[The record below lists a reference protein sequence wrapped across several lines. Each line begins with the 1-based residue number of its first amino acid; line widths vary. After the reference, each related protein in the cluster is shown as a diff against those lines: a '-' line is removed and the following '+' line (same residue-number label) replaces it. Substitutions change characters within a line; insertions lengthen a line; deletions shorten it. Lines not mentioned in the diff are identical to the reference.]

1 MSVFETESILTEKQ
15 NKQTNKKYPC
25 IIFIKQLLRL
35 FSLVNMRPVKVY
47 YDVYFSTFSILEIR
61 FHKLNDV
68 SFETIRISQ
77 LLKIQ

>member
-15 NKQTNKKYPC
+15 NKETNKKYPC

-47 YDVYFSTFSILEIR
+47 YDV
-61 FHKLNDV
+61 
-68 SFETIRISQ
+68 
-77 LLKIQ
+77 